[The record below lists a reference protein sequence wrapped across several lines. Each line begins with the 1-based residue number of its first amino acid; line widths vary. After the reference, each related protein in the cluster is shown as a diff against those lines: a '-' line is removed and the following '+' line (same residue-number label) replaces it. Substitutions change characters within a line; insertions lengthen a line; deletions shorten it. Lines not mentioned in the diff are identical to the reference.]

1 MLEDENYKIV
11 KMHICSFERINGVL
25 VFDKNKYP
33 ERLCVCDKK
42 NKIVV
47 DVETLHRYP
56 YVRILNQQEI
66 YYKEDVKFL
75 TPNMRVGCMEYVTF
89 LSDISEDQLKQIQ
102 SIIRLLNGG
111 YNFENGNLVLSNEQ
125 YLKMINNPKNK
136 QKSKKITETYR
147 QSVEIRTR
155 CY

>member
-1 MLEDENYKIV
+1 MLEDVNYKIV
-11 KMHICSFERINGVL
+11 RMHIGSFERINGIL
-25 VFDKNKYP
+25 AFDKNKYP
-33 ERLCVCDKK
+33 ERVCVHDKE

-75 TPNMRVGCMEYVTF
+75 TPNNRVGCMEYVTF
-89 LSDISEDQLKQIQ
+89 LNDIGEEQLKQAQ

-111 YNFENGNLVLSNEQ
+111 YNFENGNLVLSNE
-125 YLKMINNPKNK
+125 
-136 QKSKKITETYR
+136 
-147 QSVEIRTR
+147 
-155 CY
+155 